1 MPAFNRRSVPSTLDC
16 WSRWL
21 HSTRSEGSGC
31 RHSAL
36 TPVATIPPGC
46 PQSFPVRGLHPVR
59 LKQRGCHEA
68 GCLRP
73 SAHLTGNL
81 SVSPD
86 SLQGVQSPA
95 EPKSTCSCFHAR
107 LMKLDYSMLEHCF
120 NALPTNEPILGRGG
134 GESCLQE
141 CYQGERGGASIAL
154 SS

>member
-1 MPAFNRRSVPSTLDC
+1 MRQVVCAPLLILLGIGV
-16 WSRWL
+16 
-21 HSTRSEGSGC
+21 
-31 RHSAL
+31 SAP
-36 TPVATIPPGC
+36 TP
-46 PQSFPVRGLHPVR
+46 F
-59 LKQRGCHEA
+59 E
-68 GCLRP
+68 
-73 SAHLTGNL
+73 
-81 SVSPD
+81 
-86 SLQGVQSPA
+86 VQSPA